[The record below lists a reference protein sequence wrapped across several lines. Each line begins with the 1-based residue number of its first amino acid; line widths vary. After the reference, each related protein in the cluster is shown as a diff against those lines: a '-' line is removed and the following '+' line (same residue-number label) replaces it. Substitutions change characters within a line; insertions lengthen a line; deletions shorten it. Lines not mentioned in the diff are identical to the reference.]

1 MIPEVVTARAT
12 WLFVKGERETVRLTV
27 RHVDASYELSVAG
40 PAHYRVSYQFAD
52 AMLLIRHQ
60 GTIEAQLLEQGYV
73 LEHFM
78 TDRRTCPDRRAYP
91 RRVDRDR
98 RRQ

>member
-52 AMLLIRHQ
+52 AMLLMSVAVVFVV
-60 GTIEAQLLEQGYV
+60 TA
-73 LEHFM
+73 
-78 TDRRTCPDRRAYP
+78 
-91 RRVDRDR
+91 RVYRK
-98 RRQ
+98 